1 MWGDVVEGFLT
12 IYFVVAFI
20 GCLCGVVIGY
30 VIDEKLDLGSY
41 IGFVAGIIWPLSI
54 IVFIAIGI
62 GKLILF
68 IIDRE

>member
-1 MWGDVVEGFLT
+1 MEGFLT

-30 VIDEKLDLGSY
+30 VIDEELDLGSY
-41 IGFVAGIIWPLSI
+41 IGFVAGIIWPLSMLC
-54 IVFIAIGI
+54 FISVGI

-68 IIDRE
+68 VRNRK

>member
-1 MWGDVVEGFLT
+1 MESFLT
-12 IYFVVAFI
+12 IYFAVAFM

-30 VIDEKLDLGSY
+30 VIDEKFDLGSY
-41 IGFVAGIIWPLSI
+41 IGLVAGIIWPLSI

>member
-1 MWGDVVEGFLT
+1 MEGFLT

-30 VIDEKLDLGSY
+30 VIDEKFDLGSY

-68 IIDRE
+68 IRYRE

>member
-1 MWGDVVEGFLT
+1 MEGFLT

-20 GCLCGVVIGY
+20 GCLCGIAIGY
-30 VIDEKLDLGSY
+30 VIDEEFDLGSY